1 MTLDATF
8 SGNLAAVFRNKSP
21 TVWFLHFALKLLYRR
36 WMNLFAILK
45 QYLHQVKSKYVL
57 LLDCISLT
65 VCIYFNWIM
74 QNNLLFTKLN
84 WCHWGLLVTI
94 GMRLTSITLH
104 YTPSCVDSEH
114 CVYATVWMW
123 TITITSNETWQN
135 KPGLGSKGEHS
146 RHSPGIPRSEYWVS
160 NKLWELL
167 HFFWPLLWIVN
178 KLFGE
183 GKLENAVL
191 RIFADNTR
199 FSRRQLIL
207 MPIVST
213 QDFYMGRL

>member
-1 MTLDATF
+1 MDEPL
-8 SGNLAAVFRNKSP
+8 RNSE
-21 TVWFLHFALKLLYRR
+21 T
-36 WMNLFAILK
+36 I
-45 QYLHQVKSKYVL
+45 HQVKSKYVS

-104 YTPSCVDSEH
+104 YTPRCVDSEH

-167 HFFWPLLWIVN
+167 HFFWPLILIVN

-183 GKLENAVL
+183 GNLESGSEFKDL
-191 RIFADNTR
+191 C
-199 FSRRQLIL
+199 
-207 MPIVST
+207 
-213 QDFYMGRL
+213 

>member
-1 MTLDATF
+1 MQPFLVIWLLF
-8 SGNLAAVFRNKSP
+8 SGTNLPLFGFSI
-21 TVWFLHFALKLLYRR
+21 LHWSCCTGDGWTSSQFWNNIYIKLNQN
-36 WMNLFAILK
+36 MFH
-45 QYLHQVKSKYVL
+45 YLTG
-57 LLDCISLT
+57 ISLT

-74 QNNLLFTKLN
+74 YNNLLFIKLN

-167 HFFWPLLWIVN
+167 HFFWPLIWIVN

-183 GKLENAVL
+183 GKLESGSEL
-191 RIFADNTR
+191 KD
-199 FSRRQLIL
+199 LC
-207 MPIVST
+207 
-213 QDFYMGRL
+213 